1 MIVDKERKV
10 IYLHNPKC
18 GGTFLRELYIE
29 KYGMSDA
36 TKWWKEYT
44 RQYGTDLGHITY
56 LDLPRFI
63 PEWNEFKIV
72 VMVRNPYN
80 RFYSAFK
87 ETINRY
93 RKIPVST
100 GLGFKIGLPSCLY
113 LGEFQEWNIFR
124 KICETLRICTGTY
137 SQVLPKQEEPEKFCI
152 RINSSKQSEQDKYIR
167 NKRIP
172 WLNPQSFYIGTD
184 VEILRYESVD
194 DWKKLLEVFEL
205 SEYEDRISIAK
216 DYNIPDNICAII
228 KDLYPEDLKLFELYC
243 GKTE

>member
-29 KYGMSDA
+29 KYGDSEA
-36 TKWWKEYT
+36 TKWWKPYT
-44 RQYGTDLGHITY
+44 RRFGTDLGHIIY
-56 LDLPRFI
+56 SDLSHFI
-63 PEWNEFKIV
+63 PEWKEYKVIV
-72 VMVRNPYN
+72 MIRNPYN

-87 ETINRY
+87 EFQMQY
-93 RKIPVST
+93 REIFIGFGLKFNLPNYIYAGVSELNKIEKMFEV
-100 GLGFKIGLPSCLY
+100 
-113 LGEFQEWNIFR
+113 
-124 KICETLRICTGTY
+124 LRICAYTY
-137 SQVLPKQEEPEKFCI
+137 PQVLPEREEPEEFCKQI
-152 RINSSKQSEQDKYIR
+152 CLLNQSEQDFYIR
-167 NKRIP
+167 NKKIP

-184 VEILRYESVD
+184 VEILRYESED

-228 KDLYPEDLKLFELYC
+228 KDLYPEDLRLFEMYRS
-243 GKTE
+243 KTK